1 MITLDSTGCPRC
13 TVLKKKLE
21 EKGVTYATVT
31 DIDEMMDLGI
41 QSVPVLVADDKVM
54 QFTEAIQWVNEQ

>member
-1 MITLDSTGCPRC
+1 MITLYSTGCPRC

-21 EKGVTYATVT
+21 EKGVKYATVT

>member
-1 MITLDSTGCPRC
+1 MITLYSTGCPRC